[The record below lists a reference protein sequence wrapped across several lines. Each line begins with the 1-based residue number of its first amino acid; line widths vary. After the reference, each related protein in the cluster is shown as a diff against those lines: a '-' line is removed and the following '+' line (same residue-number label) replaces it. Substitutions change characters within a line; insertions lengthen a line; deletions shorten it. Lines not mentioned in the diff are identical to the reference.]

1 MGHRTV
7 GYFLVAI
14 LVIAAASTP
23 WLAGNYTVRLVT
35 QGCLLLVMALSWN
48 IIGGYAGYP
57 SFATVAFFGFG
68 AYCGAILQ
76 TRGVPMPAAWLC
88 ATLLT
93 AIFAALLG
101 FVILRLRGHYF
112 AVGSI
117 AVLELLRLGA
127 SSWSGLTGGGAG
139 LNVPILQGGPEFAGR
154 FFLFAML
161 ALAVVTFLMALYVDR
176 SRLGSGLHSIRQNES
191 AAHMIGVDVN
201 RLKIIAFVLSG
212 TFVGTAGAI
221 YASWVSYIDP
231 PDMFDIV
238 LTIKVPVI
246 VLLGGAGTLFGPILG
261 VIVFQV
267 LEERIWASFLELHSA
282 VLGLVIVTLVF
293 LLPGGLL
300 RIQSSPLFRR
310 RKQTSEHTA

>member
-1 MGHRTV
+1 M
-7 GYFLVAI
+7 
-14 LVIAAASTP
+14 
-23 WLAGNYTVRLVT
+23 
-35 QGCLLLVMALSWN
+35 
-48 IIGGYAGYP
+48 
-57 SFATVAFFGFG
+57 
-68 AYCGAILQ
+68 
-76 TRGVPMPAAWLC
+76 
-88 ATLLT
+88 
-93 AIFAALLG
+93 
-101 FVILRLRGHYF
+101 
-112 AVGSI
+112 
-117 AVLELLRLGA
+117 
-127 SSWSGLTGGGAG
+127 
-139 LNVPILQGGPEFAGR
+139 
-154 FFLFAML
+154 
-161 ALAVVTFLMALYVDR
+161 
-176 SRLGSGLHSIRQNES
+176 RQNES

-212 TFVGTAGAI
+212 TFVGTGGAI

>member
-176 SRLGSGLHSIRQNES
+176 SRLGFGLHSIRQNES

-212 TFVGTAGAI
+212 TFVGTGGAI